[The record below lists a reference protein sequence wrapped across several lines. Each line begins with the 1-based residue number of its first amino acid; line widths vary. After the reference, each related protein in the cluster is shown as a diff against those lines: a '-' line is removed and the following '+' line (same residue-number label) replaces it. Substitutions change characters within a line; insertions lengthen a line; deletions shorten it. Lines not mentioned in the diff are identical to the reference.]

1 MIRSAQIKEMRE
13 IQKLLEL
20 SARKGELLPR
30 SLGELYE
37 AVRDFKVYVDKKGSI
52 VGLCALHPT
61 WEDLGEI
68 RSLFVKEAFRRQGIA
83 RRLVSSCLEEA
94 RGIGIQRIFT
104 LTFNPAF
111 FLALGFTPIDKATLP
126 HKIWADCVRCVH
138 FPDCK
143 EKALMYSWE
152 DKII

>member
-1 MIRSAQIKEMRE
+1 MIRAAHIKDMRE
-13 IQKLLEL
+13 IQKLLE
-20 SARKGELLPR
+20 SSSRRGELLPR

-37 AVRDFKVYVDKKGSI
+37 SVRDFKVYTDKKGSI

-68 RSLFVKEAFRRQGIA
+68 RSLFVQESFRRQGIA
-83 RRLVSSCLEEA
+83 RQLIFSCLEEA
-94 RGIGIQRIFT
+94 KTLGIQRIFT

-111 FLALGFTPIDKATLP
+111 FQRLGFTAIDKAALP
-126 HKIWADCVRCVH
+126 HKIWADCVRCIH

-143 EKALMYSWE
+143 EKALMYCWDEKS
-152 DKII
+152 I

>member
-1 MIRSAQIKEMRE
+1 MKDMRE
-13 IQKLLEL
+13 IQKLLE
-20 SARKGELLPR
+20 SSSRKGELLPR

-37 AVRDFKVYVDKKGSI
+37 SVRDFKVYTDKKGSI

-68 RSLFVKEAFRRQGIA
+68 RSLFVQESFRRQGIA
-83 RRLVSSCLEEA
+83 RQLVFSCLEEA
-94 RGIGIQRIFT
+94 KVLGVQRIFT

-111 FLALGFTPIDKATLP
+111 FQRLGFTTIDKAALP
-126 HKIWADCVRCVH
+126 HKIWADCVRCIH

-143 EKALMYSWE
+143 EKALIYCWGE
-152 DKII
+152 KNI

>member
-1 MIRSAQIKEMRE
+1 MIRGAQIKDMRE
-13 IQKLLEL
+13 IQKLLES

-37 AVRDFKVYVDKKGSI
+37 SVRDFKVYTDKKGTI

-68 RSLFVKEAFRRQGIA
+68 RSLLVREAFRRQGIA
-83 RRLVSSCLEEA
+83 REMVFSCLEEA
-94 RGIGIQRIFT
+94 KSLGIQRVFT

-111 FLALGFTPIDKATLP
+111 FQRLGFDPVDKAALP

-143 EKALMYSWE
+143 EQALIYCWDE
-152 DKII
+152 KVI

>member
-1 MIRSAQIKEMRE
+1 MIRNAQMKDMRE
-13 IQKLLEL
+13 IQKLLES

-30 SLGELYE
+30 SLGELYDS
-37 AVRDFKVYVDKKGSI
+37 VRDFKVYADRKGSI

-68 RSLFVKEAFRRQGIA
+68 RSLFVREPHRRQGIA
-83 RRLVSSCLEEA
+83 RQLVFSCLEEA
-94 RGIGIQRIFT
+94 KGLGIERVFT

-111 FLALGFTPIDKATLP
+111 FQVLGFTPIDKAALP
-126 HKIWADCVRCVH
+126 HKIWADCVHCIH

-143 EKALMYSWE
+143 EQALIYYWK